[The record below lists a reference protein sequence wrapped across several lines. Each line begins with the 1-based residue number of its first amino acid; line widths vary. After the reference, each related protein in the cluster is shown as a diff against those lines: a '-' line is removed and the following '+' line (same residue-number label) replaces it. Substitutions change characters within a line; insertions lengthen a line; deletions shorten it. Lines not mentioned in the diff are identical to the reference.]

1 MKKTRPVN
9 LDLTTIK
16 FPITAISSILH
27 RISGVILFVMM
38 PFLLYLLQQSL
49 YSAEQF
55 DLLADHMSGFF
66 IKFLVWGTLS
76 ALLYHLVAG
85 VRHIIMDMGFGESLA
100 GGRLGSKLVIGLS
113 LILAVLVGVWIW

>member
-1 MKKTRPVN
+1 
-9 LDLTTIK
+9 
-16 FPITAISSILH
+16 
-27 RISGVILFVMM
+27 MM